1 MTRRG
6 EFAFLAAASVL
17 VGYGTAFVNL
27 SRGQN
32 VDAEVGLSFLVFGLA
47 FAGLYL
53 GIKVFA
59 PRATVHPLL
68 IAAALG
74 AIGFVEVYR
83 LDPRLGSLQRWW
95 FLIAA
100 ALAVGLLALLR
111 DQGLDLLRRYRF
123 LMLASALILL
133 LLPLLPLDGSLPI
146 RGRLVNGS
154 RLWVTLGWDTI
165 TLGFQPGE
173 IAKLLLVAFLAA
185 FLSDNQAALSQVTH
199 KLGGVTIPDPRQLMP
214 VAIAW
219 VASFAVMI
227 AQRDLGAS
235 LLLFAAF
242 ITLLYAATGQVSY
255 LGIGGGL
262 FLVGGV
268 VAWRVFD
275 HVQVRIS
282 AWLQPFE
289 DPFGS
294 GYQIVQGLYA
304 MGSGS
309 LTGAGLGLGRPD
321 LIPFAATDFIYAAVG
336 EELGLAGSV
345 VVIALYGL
353 MVAAGAGI
361 ALRSRNQ
368 FRRLFAAGLTFI
380 FGIQTILIIGGI
392 VRLLPLTGI
401 TLPFMSYGGSS
412 LVANFMLLA
421 LLARISHEERV

>member
-1 MTRRG
+1 MSRRG
-6 EFAFLAAASVL
+6 ELAFLAAASVL

-27 SRGQN
+27 SRGQG

-53 GIKVFA
+53 GIRVFA
-59 PRATVHPLL
+59 PRATMHPLL
-68 IAAALG
+68 VAAALG

-100 ALAVGLLALLR
+100 GLAVGLLALLR
-111 DQGLDLLRRYRF
+111 DEGLDLLRRYRF
-123 LMLASALILL
+123 LMLATALLLL
-133 LLPLLPLDGSLPI
+133 LLPLLPLGDSFPI

-154 RLWVTLGWDTI
+154 RLWIEMGYDSI
-165 TLGFQPGE
+165 RLGFQPGE
-173 IAKLLLVAFLAA
+173 IAKLMLVAFLAA
-185 FLSDNQAALSQVTH
+185 FLSDHQASLSQITH
-199 KLGGVTIPDPRQLMP
+199 KIGGVTIPDPRQLTP
-214 VAIAW
+214 VAIGW
-219 VASFAVMI
+219 LASVAVMVV
-227 AQRDLGAS
+227 QRDLGAS

-242 ITLLYAATGQVSY
+242 ITLLYAATGQASY

-262 FLVGGV
+262 FLIGGV
-268 VAWRVFD
+268 AAWRLFD
-275 HVQVRIS
+275 HVQVRID

-345 VVIALYGL
+345 IIIVLYGL

-361 ALRSRNQ
+361 ALQARNQ
-368 FRRLFAAGLTFI
+368 FRKLFAAGLTFI
-380 FGIQTILIIGGI
+380 FGIQTILIIGGV

-412 LVANFMLLA
+412 LVANFLLLA
-421 LLARISHEERV
+421 LLARISHEERT

>member
-6 EFAFLAAASVL
+6 ELAFLAAASVL
-17 VGYGTAFVNL
+17 VGFGTAFVNL

-32 VDAEVGLSFLVFGLA
+32 VDAEVGLSAIVFGLA
-47 FAGLYL
+47 FIGFYAGM
-53 GIKVFA
+53 KAFA
-59 PRATVHPLL
+59 PKATPHPLL

-83 LDPRLGSLQRWW
+83 LETRLGSLQRWW

-111 DQGLDLLRRYRF
+111 RDGLDLLRRYRYV
-123 LMLASALILL
+123 LLATALVLL
-133 LLPLLPLDGSLPI
+133 LLPLLPLDWGFPL

-154 RLWVTLGWDTI
+154 RLWVTVGLDSFS
-165 TLGFQPGE
+165 LGFQPGE
-173 IAKLLLVAFLAA
+173 IAKLVLVAFLAA
-185 FLSDNQAALSQVTH
+185 FLSDNQAALSQVTRR
-199 KLGGVTIPDPRQLMP
+199 LAGVTVPDPRQLMP
-214 VAIAW
+214 VAVGW
-219 VASFAVMI
+219 VASVAI
-227 AQRDLGAS
+227 IITQRDLGAS

-242 ITLLYAATGQVSY
+242 IALLYAATGQASY

-262 FLVGGV
+262 FLLGGIT
-268 VAWRVFD
+268 AWRLFD
-275 HVQVRIS
+275 HVQVRVA
-282 AWLQPFE
+282 AWIHPFD

-309 LTGAGLGLGRPD
+309 LTGAGFGLGRPD
-321 LIPFAATDFIYAAVG
+321 LIPYAATDFVFAAVG
-336 EELGLAGSV
+336 EELGLAGT
-345 VVIALYGL
+345 VIVITLYGL

-361 ALRSRNQ
+361 ALRARNQ
-368 FRRLFAAGLTFI
+368 FRKLFAAGLTFI
-380 FGIQTILIIGGI
+380 FGIQAILIIGGV

-412 LVANFMLLA
+412 LVANFLLLA
-421 LLARISHEERV
+421 LLARISHEEQA